1 MDMFKFLSFILLGM
15 CLLFGGC
22 KKENPSVNSDSSM
35 SRNYRMHFKRRA
47 SGESGCQNV

>member
-22 KKENPSVNSDSSM
+22 KKENPVS
-35 SRNYRMHFKRRA
+35 F
-47 SGESGCQNV
+47 QNWRID